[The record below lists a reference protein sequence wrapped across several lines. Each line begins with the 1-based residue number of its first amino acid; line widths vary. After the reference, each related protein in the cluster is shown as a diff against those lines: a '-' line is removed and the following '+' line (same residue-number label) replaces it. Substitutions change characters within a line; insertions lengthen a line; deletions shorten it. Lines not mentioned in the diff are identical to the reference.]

1 MTQPDVV
8 LLSVDSLRYDA
19 VFDREGE
26 VRDGLTGFER
36 LVDSGVSY
44 DDAWATGSYTVGS
57 VRSILSGSY
66 QWSYDGDPYEAD
78 RPHVAEYFSE
88 LGYATGGFH
97 SNPLLHEKHGW
108 DRGFDH
114 YFTGGFEGTGKSVM
128 GTVQNLVTKFDV
140 TSQLAQSV
148 LSLVGQH
155 TGRDIRGGGRPYI
168 PAGEL
173 QRRAV
178 EWADEQRDPVFLWV
192 HYMDVHN
199 PWYPHE
205 GTDSADLDKSNLM
218 RSFYKAR
225 DNPSA
230 VTDAD
235 RRTLEKAYRGS
246 VQNFDRHLDSFLDE
260 LERTLDDPILCLTSD
275 HGELFGENE
284 TYLHPASVY
293 SKLLHVPLIV
303 GSSGESPSEQAPV
316 STVDILPTLVSMAS
330 GDANSVTA
338 DAGDASGTTPDGSNA
353 TADVDG
359 LDLSADEA
367 TERREVFGAS
377 SDEVRVVTEG
387 GDSAHDVVD
396 REFARELSEDGREQ
410 VERLRSSDL
419 TDSRTIDDDDD
430 ELDEQL
436 EALGYK

>member
-19 VFDREGE
+19 VFDGEGE
-26 VRDGLTGFER
+26 VRDGLAGFER
-36 LVDSGVSY
+36 LVDYGVSY
-44 DDAWATGSYTVGS
+44 DDAWATASYTVGS

-108 DRGFDH
+108 NRGFDH

-128 GTVQNLVTKFDV
+128 GAVQNLVTKFDV

-168 PAGEL
+168 PADEL

-178 EWADEQRDPVFLWV
+178 EWADEQHNPVFTWV

-225 DNPSA
+225 DNPSS

-235 RRTLEKAYRGS
+235 RRTLQKAYRGS

-316 STVDILPTLVSMAS
+316 STVDVLPTLVSMANGDVS
-330 GDANSVTA
+330 GATA
-338 DAGDASGTTPDGSNA
+338 DASGA

-359 LDLSADEA
+359 RDLSADEA
-367 TERREVFGAS
+367 ADRLEVFGAS
-377 SDEVRVVTEG
+377 SDEVRVVTED
-387 GDSAHDVVD
+387 GDSAYDVAERD
-396 REFARELSEDGREQ
+396 FASELSDSGREQ

-419 TDSRTIDDDDD
+419 TGRRTIDDDDD